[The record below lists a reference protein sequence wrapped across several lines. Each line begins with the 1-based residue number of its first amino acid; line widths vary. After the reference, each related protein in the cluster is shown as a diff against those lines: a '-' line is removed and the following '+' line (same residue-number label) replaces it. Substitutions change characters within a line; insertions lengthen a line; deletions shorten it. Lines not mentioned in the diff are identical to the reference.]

1 MTVACRYA
9 ETVDF
14 DADRRVLR
22 AGVVDSTNE
31 RALCAVADGTA
42 RHGDWFLATGQQAG
56 RGRRGAAWRSAEGE
70 GFYGSLVLL
79 PEPGGDLRP
88 PALTM
93 AAGLGVV
100 GVARMLGLA
109 EARLKWPND
118 LLLGPAKLAGIL
130 VEARTFD
137 PARPHFVVGIG
148 LNVGQQS
155 FPPEL
160 LAERPVTSLALA
172 GIETEVE
179 DVFAIL
185 APTVEK
191 WIKLALDP
199 AAPARA
205 QLEAAYLR
213 ATGLDG
219 LRVRVQAGQE
229 SVSGHLTGLALEG
242 GLALRLEN
250 GSTRWVP
257 LEHVAQV
264 EPVKGPDGEH
274 STR

>member
-1 MTVACRYA
+1 M
-9 ETVDF
+9 DF

-31 RALCAVADGTA
+31 RALCAIADGTA
-42 RHGDWFLATGQQAG
+42 RHGDWFLAAGQEAG

-70 GFYGSLVLL
+70 GLYASLVLL
-79 PEPGGDLRP
+79 PGAGGDLRP

-100 GVARMLGLA
+100 GTVRMLGLA

-118 LLLGPAKLAGIL
+118 LLLGTAKLAGIL
-130 VEARTFD
+130 VEARGFD

-148 LNVGQQS
+148 LNCGQRS

-172 GIETEVE
+172 GVQTTVE

-185 APTVEK
+185 APTVQK
-191 WIKLALDP
+191 WIGLALDP
-199 AAPARA
+199 AAAARA
-205 QLEAAYLR
+205 ELEGAYLR
-213 ATGLDG
+213 ATGLG
-219 LRVRVQAGQE
+219 GCRVRVQAGQE
-229 SVSGHLTGLALEG
+229 RVRGQLEG
-242 GLALRLEN
+242 LELERGLALRIDD
-250 GSTRWVP
+250 GTTRWIP
-257 LEHVAQV
+257 LEHVGQV
-264 EPVKGPDGEH
+264 EAVKGPDGEP